1 MEIIIHRINS
11 LKELIKLPTDYG
23 TEIDIRSQGS
33 RLILNHEPFKDGSLI
48 LKSFLNPLL
57 INNFLDSS

>member
-23 TEIDIRSQGS
+23 AEIDIRSQGS
-33 RLILNHEPFKDGSLI
+33 RLILNHEP
-48 LKSFLNPLL
+48 
-57 INNFLDSS
+57 